1 MPSHPTPKSSKTK
14 TPGKA
19 KLSAKMLRGKNIEKL
34 KLKKQKI
41 MRMPIMQIPSKMDQS
56 PSAVS
61 SRSERHIHLD
71 ESAYTMPSAKTQ
83 PSNVSLHSERPES
96 ITCFQRISSWLR
108 KKTGRRSTATSV
120 RSLQSQRSYY
130 SFYSRSSLYRRTYK
144 WKQFVYAVLVLIA
157 IIMVVVVL
165 LLASLGIFG

>member
-14 TPGKA
+14 SLGKA
-19 KLSAKMLRGKNIEKL
+19 RLGSKKLSGKKFEKL
-34 KLKKQKI
+34 KFKNIQEAF
-41 MRMPIMQIPSKMDQS
+41 KMDQS

-61 SRSERHIHLD
+61 SRSDRHIHLD
-71 ESAYTMPSAKTQ
+71 ESAFTMPSAKSQ
-83 PSNVSLHSERPES
+83 RSNLSLYSERPES
-96 ITCFQRISSWLR
+96 ITCFQRISGWFR

-130 SFYSRSSLYRRTYK
+130 SFYSRSSLYRRNYK

-157 IIMVVVVL
+157 IIVIVVVL